1 MSFKR
6 ISIRFNLDIEDE
18 RKAWDLLHSNNC
30 GPINKEV
37 IDSINTAHKL
47 STLEA
52 LMRKVIAEELQT
64 VSINTNVEQTA
75 DTQSAE
81 NENYVLEF
89 LDNL

>member
-1 MSFKR
+1 
-6 ISIRFNLDIEDE
+6 
-18 RKAWDLLHSNNC
+18 
-30 GPINKEV
+30 
-37 IDSINTAHKL
+37 
-47 STLEA
+47 
-52 LMRKVIAEELQT
+52 MRKVIAEELQT